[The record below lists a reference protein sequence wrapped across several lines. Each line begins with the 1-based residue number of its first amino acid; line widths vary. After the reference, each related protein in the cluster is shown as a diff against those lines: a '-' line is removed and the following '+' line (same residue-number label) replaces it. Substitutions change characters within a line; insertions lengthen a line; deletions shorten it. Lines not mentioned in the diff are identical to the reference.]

1 MPRTQVFL
9 DDSSDHRLGWRAV
22 TRHRRAALL
31 AALAVSIA
39 GVAGLT
45 AATAALTVAGA
56 TTRPVATATTVRA
69 ATDRAG
75 AGATGVVELAATET
89 AANGIHPAGYF
100 QFEAAGTDVG
110 SAVPVNSNGVATTM
124 ALAAADSADLSA
136 TFTPTSAAYSGSASS
151 YAATLLGA
159 DPVAGVVQLTVT
171 VPPAGSLIVT
181 VAATTVPLTVQ
192 VGPTQTTATGTL
204 SDITVTDGRNW
215 RPGWSVSGQES
226 VFVAGSGGGGQF
238 ISGSRLGWT
247 PTGTVTGGAR
257 LGPAVAPGH
266 PGLGMGSALAL
277 ADVGAGYGTDTL
289 SANLVLDLPTAAAAS
304 SLTGTLTITFLEAG
318 P

>member
-1 MPRTQVFL
+1 MPRTQVIL
-9 DDSSDHRLGWRAV
+9 DYSSDHRLGWRAV
-22 TRHRRAALL
+22 TCHRRAALL
-31 AALAVSIA
+31 AALAIGIA

-45 AATAALTVAGA
+45 AATAALTAAGA

-69 ATDRAG
+69 SADRAG
-75 AGATGVVELAATET
+75 AGAAGVVELAATET

-110 SAVPVNSNGVATTM
+110 SAVPVNSDGVATTT

-159 DPVAGVVQLTVT
+159 DPVAGVVQLTIT
-171 VPPAGSLIVT
+171 LPLAGSLTVT
-181 VAATTVPLTVQ
+181 AAATTVPLTVQ
-192 VGPTQTTATGTL
+192 GDTNPTTATGTL
-204 SDITVTDGRNW
+204 SDITVTDARNW

-226 VFVAGSGGGGQF
+226 VFVAGSGAGGQF
-238 ISGSRLGWT
+238 ISGSKLGWT

-257 LGPAVAPGH
+257 LGPAVPPGR

-277 ADVGAGYGTDTL
+277 AAVGFGYGTDTL
-289 SANLVLDLPTAAAAS
+289 SATLVLALPSAAAAS
-304 SLTGTLTITFLEAG
+304 ALTGTLTITFLDAG